1 MDYEAPFC
9 CLPGTVGSMTLP
21 LWSCAMPQ
29 RSGSVTEEETLQQG
43 VDAGMC
49 GCGVTYVLF
58 CACYVKCL
66 SWYAMLLCHLCE
78 MHIESVVQCVCVCLY
93 VFVCGVYIVWQLL

>member
-1 MDYEAPFC
+1 MDYEASLC
-9 CLPGTVGSMTLP
+9 CLPGTVGSMTLL

-58 CACYVKCL
+58 VH
-66 SWYAMLLCHLCE
+66 MLCE
-78 MHIESVVQCVCVCLY
+78 VCVL
-93 VFVCGVYIVWQLL
+93 VCHAIVSLVWDIY